1 MAVIT
6 DANPASQASVALE
19 REELFPIREVSRLTG
34 VNPVTLRAWERRYGL
49 IQPTRTESG
58 HRLYSMTEIERVRS
72 IVDWIDRGVA
82 VSKVG
87 KILAKTEPLKVLA
100 HIIPDDLVQADYAQW
115 QQQVQVAVSAFDD
128 RALDQVYNQIF
139 SSYSLSVVFQDILM
153 PLWLQML
160 QRQDAFGQTSEWL
173 FFDGFLRAR
182 VLQRIVA
189 LRGAQPRKVIVSALA
204 GQCRELEL
212 LVAALFLSGN
222 DAGVR
227 VLTTASN
234 DEKRGLSR
242 EAGAAESF
250 GYEGFADRA
259 RELTGGEGV
268 AVVYDGVGRD
278 TFDESLR
285 ALRVRGELVLFG
297 GASGQVPPF
306 DLQRLNAGG
315 SLSVTRPSLTHFMR
329 TPEEREWRYRELF
342 EALLDGS
349 LRLRIGER
357 FALADAADAHRA
369 LAGRGTTGKLIL
381 VP

>member
-87 KILAKTEPLKVLA
+87 KILARTEPLKALA
-100 HIIPDDLVQADYAQW
+100 HIIPNDLVQADYAQW
-115 QQQVQVAVSAFDD
+115 QQQVQLAVSSFDD

-139 SSYSLSVVFQDILM
+139 SSYSLPVVFQNILM

-189 LRGAQPRKVIVSALA
+189 LRGTQPRKVIVSALA

-222 DAGVR
+222 DAVVR
-227 VLTTASN
+227 VLTT
-234 DEKRGLSR
+234 GQP
-242 EAGAAESF
+242 
-250 GYEGFADRA
+250 
-259 RELTGGEGV
+259 
-268 AVVYDGVGRD
+268 
-278 TFDESLR
+278 FDEL
-285 ALRVRGELVLFG
+285 ALVCERIKPQALVLFSNH
-297 GASGQVPPF
+297 APTA
-306 DLQRLNAGG
+306 DLPRRLNRLAL
-315 SLSVTRPSLTHFMR
+315 SLDCQVL
-329 TPEEREWRYRELF
+329 
-342 EALLDGS
+342 
-349 LRLRIGER
+349 
-357 FALADAADAHRA
+357 
-369 LAGRGTTGKLIL
+369 LAGDTADLAQDSLAGSSIGCLGNEGATMRQRMTQFLAGTLDT
-381 VP
+381 

>member
-6 DANPASQASVALE
+6 DADPASQASVALE

-115 QQQVQVAVSAFDD
+115 QQQVQVAVGAFDD

-227 VLTTASN
+227 VLTT
-234 DEKRGLSR
+234 GQP
-242 EAGAAESF
+242 
-250 GYEGFADRA
+250 
-259 RELTGGEGV
+259 
-268 AVVYDGVGRD
+268 
-278 TFDESLR
+278 FDEL
-285 ALRVRGELVLFG
+285 ALVCERIKPQALVLFSNH
-297 GASGQVPPF
+297 APTA
-306 DLQRLNAGG
+306 DLPRRLNRLAL
-315 SLSVTRPSLTHFMR
+315 SLDCQVL
-329 TPEEREWRYRELF
+329 
-342 EALLDGS
+342 
-349 LRLRIGER
+349 
-357 FALADAADAHRA
+357 
-369 LAGRGTTGKLIL
+369 LAGDTADLAQDSLAGSSIGCLGNEGATMRQRMTQFLAGTLDT
-381 VP
+381 